1 MLLPTRPP
9 LVYNRATMPL
19 LAGSRLGPYEIL
31 AAAGSG
37 GMGEVY
43 RARDTR
49 LERTV
54 AIKILPSYLS
64 EVPDAK
70 QRFEREARAISSL
83 QHANICTLFDI
94 GSQNG
99 TDYLV
104 MEYLEGETLADRLA
118 KGPLPP
124 EQVLKYG
131 AEIAEGLEK
140 AHRSGIIHRD
150 LKPGNVM
157 LTKSGAKLMDFGLAK
172 ASSVAPV
179 SGLTVTLATPEAS
192 HPLTAA
198 GTIVGT
204 FQYMSPEQVEGK
216 EADARSDIFALGAV
230 LYEMA
235 AGRRAFS
242 GKSHAS
248 IVAAILASEPHPISA
263 VQPMSPPALD
273 RVVKGCLAK
282 DPDERWQTAHDVKLQ
297 LQWIA
302 EGGSQAGIPAPV
314 SARRRLSQNVAWAVA
329 AVCGLA
335 AIGFAVAWMYR
346 SSTPRHPV
354 RLSVLAPEGNSFKPF
369 DIAISPDGNKFA
381 FAAIDASGKTQLWV
395 RPLDSESAQPLGGTE
410 GAQEPFWSP
419 DSQTVGFFADGKMKR
434 LEASGGGLQVLADA
448 PIPRGGTWSQDGVI
462 LFSPGAAG
470 GLYRV
475 SASGGT
481 VEQVTALDA
490 KKNEDSHRWPCFL
503 PDGQHYVF
511 LVRSGLTTGAAQ
523 IYGASLSS
531 KDKSLVVDSGGRPG
545 CTQPGY
551 LLFVR
556 GSNLM
561 AQRFDQS
568 RLRLS
573 GDPTPIAEQ
582 LGRDYT
588 FSAAYTVSRNG
599 TLVAHNGGIS
609 TSVLTWYDRA
619 GKPGSVLGS
628 DNFNVIRFSPDGRV
642 LSTSIYDNSGGEDI
656 WLLDLVRGVRTRF
669 TFGPALA
676 DDPVWSP
683 DGKMIV
689 FDSNRTGTYAI
700 YEKPSNGTRKE
711 EVVFADPAIKFTS
724 SWSPDGKYVLLDHIA
739 PEAQGKTSIWV
750 LPMFGDHKAYPLISN
765 DFNSTL
771 SQFSPDGHWVAYDSN
786 ESGRDEIYAVA
797 FPNPTA
803 RFQISTAGGANVQW
817 RADGKELYYTD
828 PDNKIMAVDIGT
840 RGDALE
846 IGTPHALWQPRLQ
859 AVNPPYAATADG
871 KRFLANELPVQST
884 SHLSLVLN
892 WDAELRK

>member
-1 MLLPTRPP
+1 
-9 LVYNRATMPL
+9 MPL
-19 LAGSRLGPYEIL
+19 LNGSRIGPYEIL
-31 AAAGSG
+31 APAGSG

-49 LERTV
+49 LDRTV
-54 AIKILPSYLS
+54 AIKILPGYLS
-64 EVPDAK
+64 EKPDAK

-83 QHANICTLFDI
+83 QHPNICTLFDI
-94 GSQNG
+94 GSQDG

-104 MEYLEGETLADRLA
+104 MEYLEGETLADRLT

-131 AEIAEGLEK
+131 IEIAEGLEK

-150 LKPGNVM
+150 LKPGNIM
-157 LTKSGAKLMDFGLAK
+157 LTKSGATLMDFGLAK
-172 ASSVAPV
+172 ASAVAPI
-179 SGLTVTLATPEAS
+179 SGRTATFATPEAS
-192 HPLTAA
+192 HPLTAV
-198 GTIVGT
+198 GMVVGT
-204 FQYMSPEQVEGK
+204 FQYMAPEQVEGK
-216 EADARSDIFALGAV
+216 EADSRSDIFAFGAV

-235 AGRRAFS
+235 TGKRAFS

-248 IVAAILASEPHPISA
+248 IVAAILASEPQAISA

-314 SARRRLSQNVAWAVA
+314 SKRRKLSHNLAWVVA
-329 AVCGLA
+329 AVCALA
-335 AIGFAVAWMYR
+335 AIGLAVPWIFR
-346 SSTPRHPV
+346 SATPVHPMRV
-354 RLSVLAPEGNSFKPF
+354 SILSPADNSFKPF
-369 DIAISPDGNKFA
+369 DIAISPNGSKFA
-381 FAAIDASGKTQLWV
+381 FAAVDKNGKTQLWV
-395 RPLDSESAQPLGGTE
+395 RAMDSESAQPLAGTD
-410 GAQEPFWSP
+410 GAQFPFWSP
-419 DSQTVGFFADGKMKR
+419 DSQTIGFFADGKMKR

-448 PIPRGGTWSQDGVI
+448 TTPRGGSWNQDGTI
-462 LFSPGAAG
+462 IFSPGAAG

-481 VEQVTALDA
+481 VEEVTTLDP

-503 PDGQHYVF
+503 PDGQHLVF

-523 IYGASLSS
+523 LYGTSLGS
-531 KDKSLVVDSGGRPG
+531 KDKTLIVDSGGRPG
-545 CTQPGY
+545 CAQPGY

-561 AQRFDQS
+561 AQKFDQKS
-568 RLRLS
+568 LQLS
-573 GDPTPIAEQ
+573 GDPTPVVEQ

-599 TLVAHNGGIS
+599 MMVAHNGGVS
-609 TSVLTWYDRA
+609 TSVLTWYDRTGKA
-619 GKPGSVLGS
+619 GDVLGT
-628 DNFNVIRFSPDGRV
+628 DNFNVTRFSPDGRI

-656 WLLDLVRGVRTRF
+656 WLLDLARGVRTRF
-669 TFGPALA
+669 TFGPALS

-700 YEKPSNGTRKE
+700 YEKPSNGTQKE
-711 EVVFADPAIKFTS
+711 ELVFADPAIKFTT
-724 SWSPDGKYVLLDHIA
+724 SWSSDGKYVLMDHIA
-739 PEAQGKTSIWV
+739 PDAKGKTSIWV
-750 LPMFGDHKAYPLISN
+750 IPMSGDHKAYPLITN
-765 DFNSTL
+765 DFNNTY

-803 RFQISTAGGANVQW
+803 RFQISTTGGANAQW
-817 RADGKELYYTD
+817 RADGKELFYTD
-828 PDNKIMAVDIGT
+828 ADNKIMAVDIASH
-840 RGDALE
+840 GDALQ
-846 IGTPHALWQPRLQ
+846 IGTPHALWAPRLQ
-859 AVNPPYAATADG
+859 AVNPPYATTEG
-871 KRFLANELPVQST
+871 KRFLVNELPLQST
-884 SHLSLVLN
+884 SHLSLTLN
-892 WDAELRK
+892 WDAELKK

>member
-1 MLLPTRPP
+1 
-9 LVYNRATMPL
+9 MPL
-19 LAGSRLGPYEIL
+19 PNGSKLGPYEIL
-31 AAAGSG
+31 APAGSG

-49 LERTV
+49 LDRTV
-54 AIKILPSYLS
+54 AIKILPGYLS
-64 EVPDAK
+64 EKPDAK

-83 QHANICTLFDI
+83 QHPNICTLFDI

-104 MEYLEGETLADRLA
+104 MEYLEGETLADRLT

-131 AEIAEGLEK
+131 IEIAEGLEK

-150 LKPGNVM
+150 LKPGNIM

-179 SGLTVTLATPEAS
+179 SGLTATFATPEAS

-198 GTIVGT
+198 GMMVGT
-204 FQYMSPEQVEGK
+204 FQYMAPEQVEGQ
-216 EADARSDIFALGAV
+216 EADSRSDIFALGAV

-235 AGRRAFS
+235 TGKRAFS

-248 IVAAILASEPHPISA
+248 IVAAILASDPQPISA

-314 SARRRLSQNVAWAVA
+314 SKRRRLSHNVAWVVA
-329 AVCGLA
+329 AVCALA
-335 AIGFAVAWMYR
+335 AIGLAVPWIFR
-346 SSTPRHPV
+346 SAPVVHPMRV
-354 RLSVLAPEGNSFKPF
+354 SILSPADNSFKPF
-369 DIAISPDGNKFA
+369 DIAISPDGSKFA
-381 FAAIDASGKTQLWV
+381 FAAVDKNGKTQLWV
-395 RPLDSESAQPLGGTE
+395 RAMDSESAQPLAGTD
-410 GAQEPFWSP
+410 GAQFPFWSP
-419 DSQTVGFFADGKMKR
+419 DSQTIGFFADGKMKR

-448 PIPRGGTWSQDGVI
+448 TTPRGGTWNQDGVI

-470 GLYRV
+470 GLSRV

-481 VEQVTALDA
+481 VEQVTTLDP

-503 PDGQHYVF
+503 PDGQHFVF

-523 IYGASLSS
+523 LYGSSLGS
-531 KDKSLVVDSGGRPG
+531 KDKTLIVDSGGRPG
-545 CTQPGY
+545 CAQPGY

-561 AQRFDQS
+561 AQHFDQK
-568 RLRLS
+568 RLQLS
-573 GDPTPIAEQ
+573 GNPTPVVEQ

-599 TLVAHNGGIS
+599 MMVAHNGGVS
-609 TSVLTWYDRA
+609 TSVLTWYDRTGKA
-619 GKPGSVLGS
+619 GAVLGT
-628 DNFNVIRFSPDGRV
+628 DNYNVIRFSPDGRI
-642 LSTSIYDNSGGEDI
+642 LSTSVYDNSGGEDI

-669 TFGPALA
+669 TFGPALS

-700 YEKPSNGTRKE
+700 YEKPSNGTQKE
-711 EVVFADPAIKFTS
+711 QVVYSDPAIKFTS
-724 SWSPDGKYVLLDHIA
+724 SWSPDGKYVLMDRIA

-750 LPMFGDHKAYPLISN
+750 LPMFGDHKAYALISS
-765 DFNSTL
+765 DFNNTL
-771 SQFSPDGHWVAYDSN
+771 SQFSPDGRWVAYDSN

-828 PDNKIMAVDIGT
+828 SDNKIMAVDIGS

-846 IGTPHALWQPRLQ
+846 IGTPHALWQPRLRQ
-859 AVNPPYAATADG
+859 
-871 KRFLANELPVQST
+871 
-884 SHLSLVLN
+884 
-892 WDAELRK
+892 

>member
-1 MLLPTRPP
+1 
-9 LVYNRATMPL
+9 
-19 LAGSRLGPYEIL
+19 
-31 AAAGSG
+31 
-37 GMGEVY
+37 MGEVY

-49 LERTV
+49 LDRTV

-64 EVPDAK
+64 EKPDAK

-83 QHANICTLFDI
+83 QHPNICTLFDI

-104 MEYLEGETLADRLA
+104 MEYLEGETLADRLT

-124 EQVLKYG
+124 EQVLKCG
-131 AEIAEGLEK
+131 IEIAEGLEK
-140 AHRSGIIHRD
+140 AHRSGIVHRD
-150 LKPGNVM
+150 LKPGNIM

-172 ASSVAPV
+172 ASAVAPI
-179 SGLTVTLATPEAS
+179 SGMTATFATPEAS
-192 HPLTAA
+192 HPLTAV
-198 GTIVGT
+198 GMVVGT

-216 EADARSDIFALGAV
+216 EADSRSDIFALGAV

-235 AGRRAFS
+235 TGKRAFS

-248 IVAAILASEPHPISA
+248 IVAAILASEPQPISA

-314 SARRRLSQNVAWAVA
+314 SKRRRLSHNVAWVVA
-329 AVCGLA
+329 AVCALA
-335 AIGFAVAWMYR
+335 AIGLAVPWIFR
-346 SSTPRHPV
+346 SAPVVHPMRV
-354 RLSVLAPEGNSFKPF
+354 SILSPADNSFKPF
-369 DIAISPDGNKFA
+369 DIAISPDGSKFA
-381 FAAIDASGKTQLWV
+381 FAAVDKNGKTQLWV
-395 RPLDSESAQPLGGTE
+395 RAMDSESAQPLAGTD
-410 GAQEPFWSP
+410 GAQFPFWSP
-419 DSQTVGFFADGKMKR
+419 DSQTIGFFADGKMKR

-448 PIPRGGTWSQDGVI
+448 TTPRGGTWNQDGVI

-470 GLYRV
+470 GLSRV

-481 VEQVTALDA
+481 VEQVTTLDP

-503 PDGQHYVF
+503 PDGQHFVF

-523 IYGASLSS
+523 LYGSSLGS
-531 KDKSLVVDSGGRPG
+531 KDKTLIVDSGGRPG
-545 CTQPGY
+545 CAQPGY

-561 AQRFDQS
+561 AQHFDQK
-568 RLRLS
+568 RLQLS
-573 GDPTPIAEQ
+573 GNPTPVVEQ

-599 TLVAHNGGIS
+599 MMVAHNGGVS
-609 TSVLTWYDRA
+609 TSVLTWYDRTGKA
-619 GKPGSVLGS
+619 GNVLGT
-628 DNFNVIRFSPDGRV
+628 DNFNVTRFSPDGRI

-656 WLLDLVRGVRTRF
+656 WLLDLARGVRTRF
-669 TFGPALA
+669 TFGPALS

-700 YEKPSNGTRKE
+700 YEKPSNGTQKE
-711 EVVFADPAIKFTS
+711 ELVFADPAIKFTT
-724 SWSPDGKYVLLDHIA
+724 SWSSDGKYVLMDHIA
-739 PEAQGKTSIWV
+739 PDAQGKTSIWV
-750 LPMFGDHKAYPLISN
+750 IPMFGDHKAYPLIAN
-765 DFNSTL
+765 DFNNTY

-803 RFQISTAGGANVQW
+803 RFQISTTGGANAQW
-817 RADGKELYYTD
+817 RVDGKELFYTD
-828 PDNKIMAVDIGT
+828 ADNKIMAVDIAAH
-840 RGDALE
+840 GDALQ
-846 IGTPHALWQPRLQ
+846 IGTPHALWAPRLQ
-859 AVNPPYAATADG
+859 AVNPPYATADG
-871 KRFLANELPVQST
+871 KRFLVNELPLQST
-884 SHLSLVLN
+884 SHLSLTLN
-892 WDAELRK
+892 WDAELKK

>member
-1 MLLPTRPP
+1 
-9 LVYNRATMPL
+9 MPL
-19 LAGSRLGPYEIL
+19 PNGSRIGPYEIL
-31 AAAGSG
+31 APAGSG

-49 LERTV
+49 LDRTV
-54 AIKILPSYLS
+54 AIKILPGYLS
-64 EVPDAK
+64 EKPDAK

-83 QHANICTLFDI
+83 QHPNICTLFDI
-94 GSQNG
+94 GSQDG

-104 MEYLEGETLADRLA
+104 MEYLEGETLADRLT

-131 AEIAEGLEK
+131 IEIAEGLEK

-150 LKPGNVM
+150 LKPGNIM
-157 LTKSGAKLMDFGLAK
+157 LTKAGAKLMDFGLAK
-172 ASSVAPV
+172 ASGVAPI
-179 SGLTVTLATPEAS
+179 SGMTATFATPEAS

-198 GTIVGT
+198 GMMVGT
-204 FQYMSPEQVEGK
+204 FQYMAPEQVEGK
-216 EADARSDIFALGAV
+216 EADSRSDIFALGAV

-235 AGRRAFS
+235 TGRRAFS

-248 IVAAILASEPHPISA
+248 IVAAILASEPQPISS

-273 RVVKGCLAK
+273 RVVQGCLSK

-314 SARRRLSQNVAWAVA
+314 SKRRRLSHNLAWAVA
-329 AVCGLA
+329 AVCALA
-335 AIGFAVAWMYR
+335 AIGMALPWIFR
-346 SSTPRHPV
+346 SSPRV
-354 RLSVLAPEGNSFKPF
+354 RPTRVSILAPEGGSFKPF
-369 DIAISPDGNKFA
+369 DIAISPDGSKFA
-381 FAAIDASGKTQLWV
+381 FAAVDATGKTQLWV
-395 RPLDSESAQPLGGTE
+395 RPLESESAQPLAGTD
-410 GAQEPFWSP
+410 GAQFPFWSP
-419 DSQTVGFFADGKMKR
+419 DSQTIGFFADGKMKR

-448 PIPRGGTWSQDGVI
+448 PVPRGGTWNQDGMI
-462 LFSPGAAG
+462 LFAPGAAG

-481 VEQVTALDA
+481 VEQVTTLDP

-503 PDGQHYVF
+503 PDGKHFVF

-523 IYGASLSS
+523 IYGSSLGA
-531 KDKSLVVDSGGRPG
+531 KDKSLIADSGGRPG
-545 CTQPGY
+545 CAQPGY

-561 AQRFDQS
+561 AQKFDQKS
-568 RLRLS
+568 LQLS
-573 GDPTPIAEQ
+573 GDPTPVVEQ

-599 TLVAHNGGIS
+599 IMVAHNGGVS
-609 TSVLTWYDRA
+609 TSVLTWYDRTGKA
-619 GKPGSVLGS
+619 GAALGT
-628 DNFNVIRFSPDGRV
+628 DNYNVIRFSPDGKT
-642 LSTSIYDNSGGEDI
+642 LSTSIYDNSGGEDV
-656 WLLDLVRGVRTRF
+656 WLLDLARGVRTRF
-669 TFGPALA
+669 TFGPALS

-689 FDSNRTGTYAI
+689 FDSNRTGSYAI
-700 YEKPSNGTRKE
+700 YQKPSNGTQKE
-711 EVVFADPAIKFTS
+711 ELVYADPAIKFTT
-724 SWSPDGKYVLLDHIA
+724 SWSPDGKFVLMDHIGVD
-739 PEAQGKTSIWV
+739 AQGRTSIWV

-765 DFNSTL
+765 DFNNTF

-803 RFQISTAGGANVQW
+803 RFQISTSGGANAQW
-817 RADGKELYYTD
+817 RPDGKELFYTD
-828 PDNKIMAVDIGT
+828 ADNKIMAVDIASH
-840 RGDALE
+840 GDALQ

-859 AVNPPYAATADG
+859 AVNPPYATPDG
-871 KRFLANELPVQST
+871 KRFLANELPLQST
-884 SHLSLVLN
+884 SHLSLTLN
-892 WDAELRK
+892 WDAELKK